1 MTEQSG
7 KSHWT
12 LSMFVEHAELYMPF
26 LEVRRER
33 AVQETEILYGLF
45 RDGGVPAHGRVL
57 DLACG
62 VGRHAIELAKLGYRV
77 TGVDISPVFIERARE
92 LADEAG
98 ADVEFVVGDARSV
111 GERLASFGPFD
122 ATINMFT
129 SHGYYGRDED
139 VRMFR
144 QVRDLSTAHAVLI
157 VNAANRDRFMN
168 GLMPEGSQEAGG
180 VVIWE
185 HRRLDMVTSSIA
197 NRWEF
202 FRRHNGNLELQNTV
216 EFRLRVYSLHEV
228 IEMLGEAGWTHRV
241 SYGMGAEVRL
251 EEPSPAAHG
260 LWVVASPETAGVSD
274 V

>member
-12 LSMFVEHAELYMPF
+12 HSMFIEHAELYMPF

-33 AVQETEILYGLF
+33 AVQETEILDGLF

-62 VGRHAIELAKLGYRV
+62 VGRHSIELGKLGYRV
-77 TGVDISPVFIERARE
+77 AGVDISPVFIERARE

-98 ADVEFVVGDARSV
+98 VDVEFVVGDVRSV
-111 GERLASFGPFD
+111 GERLAGSEAFD

-144 QVRDLSTAHAVLI
+144 QLRDLSTAQAVLI

-168 GLMPEGSQEAGG
+168 GFMPEGSQEAGG

-202 FRRHNGNLELQNTV
+202 FKRRNGSLELQNTV
-216 EFRLRVYSLHEV
+216 KFTLRAYSLHEV
-228 IEMLGEAGWTHRV
+228 IELLREAGWTHTR

-251 EEPSPAAHG
+251 EEPTPAANG
-260 LWVVASPETAGVSD
+260 LWVVASRAAASP
-274 V
+274 